1 MATGRESNPLN
12 SRQQNFVREFLLDL
26 NGTQAA
32 IRAGYSAKG
41 ADVQAIRL
49 LGNARIQ
56 AAIAEQRQQHGRTLE
71 ITAERI
77 LQEFA
82 RIGFSDITHV
92 AGVHGG
98 TVIIADTGTLPPE
111 TTTAIAELSENSSG
125 GLRVKMHNKITALEN
140 LAKHL
145 GVGLTEAAANSE
157 TPAREDTGLTPAAF
171 AADVLGVTLSD
182 KQLEMLA
189 LIHGN
194 QRTALAGAHAS
205 GKTYA
210 AAIFALWWLW
220 RYEDGIVLI
229 TATKMDQTARMWNEV
244 RQFWNRCPRLRAGL
258 GQDAR
263 LLDRKLDVGPMRYAE
278 RFTAAVSVAGGDA
291 QATGAQGAHSPSGRV
306 LVVVEEADGV
316 ATAVYNALEG
326 SMSSDNAKMVMLF
339 NPLRR
344 GGPAY
349 NAMRSPQW
357 AQTHISGMDSPNFRH
372 DDGTQ
377 MTVDDLV
384 ARIDANPE
392 DPWFHDDP
400 NPFLTGRAYM
410 RDLWLR
416 CGQHGERDWFGRGLG
431 EYAPQGERAIFN
443 AHLVEALTAPQTWN
457 RQASEQNP
465 NYQLRIGIDWAA
477 GRGGD
482 RLAIAVVQSA
492 EDGYRLVGLES
503 TNYVRDTLDWMIGIL
518 TPFVYHTKLIG
529 LDSTGGGEE
538 MFNRLRD
545 FLRTYPMDR
554 PPAMV
559 RVNFGSAALDT
570 DSYANKRAEMYFS
583 LHYRMRQGRFH
594 ADLPEVRAAA
604 DDSAG
609 VRRGQPGPFPGRA
622 ERPAAGAGPGVAGR
636 TGRDLPGVR
645 APGPVA
651 ASDGAGG
658 AVGSPLTTVSHGCII
673 RVSGRGRDQGWHS

>member
-1 MATGRESNPLN
+1 MPADADKPLTPK
-12 SRQQNFVREFLLDL
+12 QEAFVREYLLDL
-26 NGTQAA
+26 NATQAA
-32 IRAGYSAKG
+32 IRAGYSPRTARAMGHENLTKPYIQQAVTEAKSG
-41 ADVQAIRL
+41 
-49 LGNARIQ
+49 RIKS
-56 AAIAEQRQQHGRTLE
+56 LE

-77 LQEFA
+77 ILEYA
-82 RIGFSDITHV
+82 RVGLADIRSIASVKGNAVNIRDTDLLTDDEAAAISEIGQTSH
-92 AGVHGG
+92 GV
-98 TVIIADTGTLPPE
+98 
-111 TTTAIAELSENSSG
+111 
-125 GLRVKMHNKITALEN
+125 RVKMHSKLDALN
-140 LAKHL
+140 QLAKHVGIGQGPVDGEGPPNT
-145 GVGLTEAAANSE
+145 GVPL
-157 TPAREDTGLTPAAF
+157 REDTGLTPAAF
-171 AADVLGVTLSD
+171 ASDVLGVSLSD

-189 LIHGN
+189 MIHGH
-194 QRTALAGAHAS
+194 QRAALAGAHAS

-210 AAIFALWWLW
+210 VAILVLWWLW

-258 GQDAR
+258 GHEAR
-263 LLDRKLDVGPMRYAE
+263 LLDRKLEVGPMRYAE
-278 RFTAAVSVAGGDA
+278 RFTAAVSVSGGDA

-326 SMSSDNAKMVMLF
+326 SMSSANAKMVMLF

-357 AQTHISGMDSPNFRH
+357 AQMHISGMDSPNFRH

-377 MTVDDLV
+377 MTVEDLV

-392 DPWFHDDP
+392 DAWFHEDP
-400 NPFLTGRAYM
+400 NPYLTGRAYM

-443 AHLVEALTAPQTWN
+443 AHLVEALTAPQVWN
-457 RQASEQNP
+457 RQASEHNP

-482 RLAIAVVQSA
+482 RLAIAVVQPA

-503 TNYVRDTLDWMIGIL
+503 TNYARDTLDWMIGIL
-518 TPFVYHTKLIG
+518 TPYIYHTKIIG

-538 MFNRLRD
+538 MYNRLRD
-545 FLRTYPMDR
+545 FLRTYPMDH

-594 ADLPEVRAAA
+594 ADLPETVQQQMIQQVYEE
-604 DDSAG
+604 DSQG
-609 VRRGQPGPFPGRA
+609 RFRVEPKGQQQERGLASPDELDAICLACAPLDQWRPQTGQVGR
-622 ERPAAGAGPGVAGR
+622 
-636 TGRDLPGVR
+636 
-645 APGPVA
+645 
-651 ASDGAGG
+651 
-658 AVGSPLTTVSHGCII
+658 
-673 RVSGRGRDQGWHS
+673 